1 MHFQLTLHHHLYRV
15 HAEKLY
21 LKVDRDRRPQAGLR
35 IKRTIELGLSQKDCV
50 LCKCFVQSL
59 SAASPAPP
67 TPSPSEP
74 NSLCALGSL
83 PQINTLEEDTYT
95 FTIKTHTPA
104 PQQEYNK
111 ESSCNKKIVIV
122 LHLI

>member
-15 HAEKLY
+15 HAEQLY
-21 LKVDRDRRPQAGLR
+21 LKVDKDRRPQAGLR
-35 IKRTIELGLSQKDCV
+35 IKRAIEIDLSQEDYV

-59 SAASPAPP
+59 SVASPAPP

-95 FTIKTHTPA
+95 FTINYSTTRI
-104 PQQEYNK
+104 QQR
-111 ESSCNKKIVIV
+111 I
-122 LHLI
+122 